1 MVTPNLK
8 WKDLLADISFR
19 HHQEHVDVNEQYVYP
34 CISGGAW
41 DEVERATP
49 TLIRWAGRFSLRPE
63 GHEGASYAKGLGKA
77 FLAERQQVQRS

>member
-8 WKDLLADISFR
+8 CKDLLADVSFS
-19 HHQEHVDVNEQYVYP
+19 HHQEHVDLNEQYVYP

-41 DEVERATP
+41 DNVE
-49 TLIRWAGRFSLRPE
+49 WAGKFSLRPE
-63 GHEGASYAKGLGKA
+63 GHEGASYAKDLGKA